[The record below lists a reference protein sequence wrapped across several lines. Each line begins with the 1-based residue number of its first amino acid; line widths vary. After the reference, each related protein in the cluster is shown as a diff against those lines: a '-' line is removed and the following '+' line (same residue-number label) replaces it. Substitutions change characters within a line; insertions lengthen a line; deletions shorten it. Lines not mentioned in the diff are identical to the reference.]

1 VESILELARVENARW
16 SAEAPEP
23 FHHPGKAARF
33 SVGAVS
39 LGSVGE
45 IHPVVLHNYGI
56 DYPVF
61 YFELNFEEL
70 VRLAGG
76 QKKIIPPSRYP
87 DSVRDLALLLDRER
101 PISEL
106 IDCINGLRLK
116 ELEEVTIFDLYQGD
130 RIPADSKSVA
140 LRLRYR
146 SSERTLTDEEVQKLH
161 QKVVDA
167 ATQKLGATV
176 R

>member
-1 VESILELARVENARW
+1 
-16 SAEAPEP
+16 
-23 FHHPGKAARF
+23 
-33 SVGAVS
+33 
-39 LGSVGE
+39 
-45 IHPVVLHNYGI
+45 
-56 DYPVF
+56 VF

>member
-1 VESILELARVENARW
+1 
-16 SAEAPEP
+16 
-23 FHHPGKAARF
+23 
-33 SVGAVS
+33 

-45 IHPVVLHNYGI
+45 IHPLVLENYGI
-56 DYPVF
+56 DHPLF

-87 DSVRDLALLLDRER
+87 DSVRDLALLLERER

-106 IDCINGLRLK
+106 IDCINDLHLK

-130 RIPADSKSVA
+130 RIPANSKSVA

-146 SSERTLTDEEVQKLH
+146 SRERTLTDEDVMKLH

-167 ATQKLGATV
+167 ATRKLGATV